1 MSSDNSIVA
10 LLVGIWRHISL
21 VRRRQLIALFLLMLT
36 VSFVEIINV
45 GSVLPFI
52 GVLVEPEKVLN
63 NPFLQPHLF
72 AFGIKSSAQLLIPIS
87 VAFGIVTLLTN
98 GLRLLLLFFSVR
110 LSNAIGS
117 DLRADAYRKTLYQP
131 YLVHITRNSSEVF
144 SSLGKVSTIV
154 GMLNVLFTLISSSII
169 LIAIIGALLWVDP
182 LIASICIF
190 GFGGLY
196 ASIIFSTK
204 NKLRANG
211 ERVAKQATHVH
222 KTLQEG
228 LGGIRDVMIDGLQEI
243 YCKIFSDADFKS
255 KRAEGNI
262 AIIGSS
268 PRFLM
273 EALSIILLLIFAVFL
288 IQQEKGA
295 YGALPI
301 LGALG
306 LGAQRILPVLQA
318 AYASWTSLQG
328 GKASLQDAL
337 DLLDQPIPEDV
348 EGRSLRK
355 ISLKSSIQLNNLKFK
370 YTNNGS
376 SVINGV
382 NLIIPKGARVGF
394 IGKTGSGKS
403 TLLDIVMGLLLPN
416 EGEVT
421 INECENLNSENV
433 QAWQKNIAHVP
444 QSIYISDSS
453 IEENI
458 AFGTSKHEIDR
469 ERVAWAA
476 NAAQLTEVI
485 NKMPNAYD
493 TIVGERG
500 IRLSGGQRQRLGI
513 ARALYKKADLIVLDE
528 ATSAL
533 DGQTE
538 QAVMDAIN
546 QLDENLTILIIAHRI
561 TTLRFCD
568 FIVELDKGVIKRECQ
583 YKDIELKHV

>member
-1 MSSDNSIVA
+1 MSSDKSIVA
-10 LLVGIWRHISL
+10 LLVGIWRHIGL
-21 VRRRQLIALFLLMLT
+21 ARRRQLIVLFLLMLT

-52 GVLVEPEKVLN
+52 GVLVEPEKVFN
-63 NPFLQPHLF
+63 NPFFHPHLL
-72 AFGIKSSAQLLIPIS
+72 ALGIKSSSQLLIPIS
-87 VAFGIVTLLTN
+87 VAFGVITLITN
-98 GLRLLLLFFSVR
+98 GLRLLLLWFSVR
-110 LSNAIGS
+110 LANAIGS

-131 YLVHITRNSSEVF
+131 YLVHITKNSSEVF
-144 SSLGKVSTIV
+144 SALGKVSGIV
-154 GMLNVLFTLISSSII
+154 GTLSVLFTLISSSII
-169 LIAIIGALLWVDP
+169 LIAIVGALLWVDP
-182 LIASICIF
+182 SIASVCIF

-196 ASIIFSTK
+196 TFIIFLTK
-204 NKLRANG
+204 NKLRVNG
-211 ERVAKQATHVH
+211 ERVARQATHVH

-243 YCKIFSDADFKS
+243 YCKIFSDADFRS

-288 IQQEKGA
+288 IQQEKGG

-318 AYASWTSLQG
+318 AYASWTSLHG
-328 GKASLQDAL
+328 GKASLRDAL
-337 DLLDQPIPEDV
+337 ELLDQPIPVDIKK
-348 EGRSLRK
+348 RSLHK
-355 ISLKSSIQLNNLKFK
+355 ISLLSNIQLKDLKFK
-370 YTNNGS
+370 YSKNS
-376 SVINGV
+376 LYVINGV
-382 NLIIPKGARVGF
+382 NLTIPKGARIGF

-403 TLLDIVMGLLLPN
+403 TLLDVIMGLLPPN
-416 EGEVT
+416 EGEV
-421 INECENLNSENV
+421 IVNGRESLNVENV

-444 QSIYISDSS
+444 QSIYISDAS

-458 AFGTSKHEIDR
+458 AFGVAKADIDR
-469 ERVAWAA
+469 GRVAWAA
-476 NAAQLTEVI
+476 NTAQLTDVI
-485 NKMPNAYD
+485 EKLPKTYS

-500 IRLSGGQRQRLGI
+500 VRLSGGQRQRLGI
-513 ARALYKKADLIVLDE
+513 ARALYKKADLIILDE

-546 QLDENLTILIIAHRI
+546 QLDENLTVLIIAHRI

-568 FIVELDKGVIKRECQ
+568 FIVELDDGVIKRECK
-583 YKDIELKHV
+583 YKDIEVKYV